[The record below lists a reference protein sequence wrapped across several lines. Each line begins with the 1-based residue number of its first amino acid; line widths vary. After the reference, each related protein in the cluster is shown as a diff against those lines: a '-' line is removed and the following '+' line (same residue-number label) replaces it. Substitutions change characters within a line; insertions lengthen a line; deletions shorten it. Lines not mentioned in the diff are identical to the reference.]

1 MKRDNLAPLTN
12 LGRTPSHK
20 SSLRS
25 RPTAARECVA
35 LHDLADCL
43 LDAYD
48 SVTRRAY
55 DKFIERG
62 GRSGG
67 EVDDWLRSER
77 EILLSFPVD
86 IEESAKCV
94 YALASI
100 PDPAG
105 VKLTVGV
112 ESQWLVILVNRN
124 TEDTVAA
131 WELRRRKLATL
142 SSGFA
147 HSGAGTLTR
156 KRSGF
161 RSGLLS
167 DYGSGHAPIG
177 IEEFSK
183 RVSAKLPV
191 SRTRASADSL
201 TIFGTTEGNKPR
213 PNQTVC
219 ILELPSEVDG
229 ARSMAV
235 IAKGLLAIRMPRRT
249 RSHKQ
254 VFVWPRPE

>member
-1 MKRDNLAPLTN
+1 M
-12 LGRTPSHK
+12 
-20 SSLRS
+20 
-25 RPTAARECVA
+25 RPPAAARECVA

-55 DKFIERG
+55 HKFIERG
-62 GRSGG
+62 GRPGG
-67 EVDDWLRSER
+67 EVDDWLSSER

-94 YALASI
+94 YALASV

-105 VKLTVGV
+105 VKLTVGI
-112 ESQWLVILVNRN
+112 ESRWLVILANGN
-124 TEDTVAA
+124 TEDPVATS
-131 WELRRRKLATL
+131 ERRRRKLATL
-142 SSGFA
+142 SAGFTHGVTGSLA
-147 HSGAGTLTR
+147 R

-167 DYGSGHAPIG
+167 DYGSGHAPVG

-191 SRTRASADSL
+191 SRTKPSAESL
-201 TIFGTTEGNKPR
+201 TVSGTTEESKPR
-213 PNQTVC
+213 PNQTAR
-219 ILELPSEVDG
+219 ILQLPAEVDG
-229 ARSMAV
+229 ARSIAV
-235 IAKGLLAIRMPRRT
+235 IANGLLAIRMPRKSL
-249 RSHKQ
+249 SH
-254 VFVWPRPE
+254 